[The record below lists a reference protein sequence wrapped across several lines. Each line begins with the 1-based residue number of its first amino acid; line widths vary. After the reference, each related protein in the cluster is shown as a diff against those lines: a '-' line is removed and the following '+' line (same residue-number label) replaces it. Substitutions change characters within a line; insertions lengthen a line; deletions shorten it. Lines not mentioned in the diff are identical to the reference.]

1 MLLTDTKFIILLFIG
16 NMWIHP
22 QLGIGRGK
30 ATSWTTEAGP
40 QAPWVLPPTF
50 CDATPHLRSC
60 SSRGWIGHR
69 WEDVECHFP
78 GKTGGEISGVDP
90 VLPVCPVLPL
100 HPTPE
105 EYARQAGAR
114 QAKSHDPFHR
124 YPSCGDVGGRWASPL
139 WTRGEGSRIAVR
151 MLKLRV
157 TVLEGESSKWQ
168 SRCGSQHVSSSW
180 AGWASKSKFSGW
192 AGLLRKS
199 QDLDGGQRQEGP
211 QVQNTQGAQYTFR
224 PTRFWDADH
233 VPFNT

>member
-16 NMWIHP
+16 NLWIHP

-40 QAPWVLPPTF
+40 QALWVLPPTF

-124 YPSCGDVGGRWASPL
+124 YPSCGDVGGTLGKPTLDQRWGVTYHRQDAQAEGHCL
-139 WTRGEGSRIAVR
+139 RGREFNVTIKMWQPAGEQQLSRVGEQIQVLR
-151 MLKLRV
+151 MSRSAK
-157 TVLEGESSKWQ
+157 EQ
-168 SRCGSQHVSSSW
+168 SGLGWRPKARGASSS
-180 AGWASKSKFSGW
+180 G
-192 AGLLRKS
+192 
-199 QDLDGGQRQEGP
+199 
-211 QVQNTQGAQYTFR
+211 
-224 PTRFWDADH
+224 
-233 VPFNT
+233 